1 MLDRKE
7 YLILTSVSFWFWFFT
22 YGTLGA
28 YNREYLK
35 LPFNGYVAFLIYG
48 FGGGLLI
55 GGLISGII
63 LFANIIKRQKL
74 FIKILACVLFP
85 LTLVLI
91 FQGGI
96 WSFIPYGI
104 YNLVALKKGGIENK
118 CE

>member
-1 MLDRKE
+1 MMIKRME
-7 YLILTSVSFWFWFFT
+7 YLILTSVSFCFYFFV

-28 YNREYLK
+28 CNREYLE

-55 GGLISGII
+55 GGIISGMI

-85 LTLVLI
+85 ITLMLI
-91 FQGGI
+91 FSGGI
-96 WSFIPYGI
+96 FSFIPYGI
-104 YNLVALKKGGIENK
+104 YNFIVMNRNQPPEAT
-118 CE
+118 